1 MKITKS
7 IKFTKAKLES
17 IKHTDKVQQFF
28 DLSCEG
34 LRLHVQ
40 PKPSLTKSYYAS
52 WGVTATG
59 PDGKQKTSGRRR
71 YICRYGKNP
80 LEVGKK
86 LINLKLPA
94 RQKFPTSQ

>member
-34 LRLHVQ
+34 LSLHVQ

-52 WGVTATG
+52 WGVKATG
-59 PDGKQKTSGRRR
+59 PDGKQKIKRNIWWS
-71 YICRYGKNP
+71 N
-80 LEVGKK
+80 
-86 LINLKLPA
+86 N
-94 RQKFPTSQ
+94 